1 MKFIVVEDKCYL
13 FSAFRMKKS
22 KTDFFS
28 KPEEQQI
35 ISMEKNVNKIFIFYT
50 IIKRFKKRI

>member
-35 ISMEKNVNKIFIFYT
+35 ISMGKNVNKIFKTFL
-50 IIKRFKKRI
+50 KKDLT